1 MSWPWCFLKAKGQ
14 WRRQWWYGKEQMQ
27 RPVLTRFP
35 FVLTQS
41 EHTKWLL
48 FFLGTTLIED
58 ELSKFHCRKWKASPG
73 EHHFL
78 LPWPHPPQDWEEA
91 WLFLYS
97 AFSKPEGNIHLGVR
111 CISHLDRNGDAI
123 TVRAHLANL
132 PNPSSQGTLLQWWQ
146 NGKHDKDLE
155 DGKEKPQEL
164 TPSSQLGK
172 EQIL

>member
-1 MSWPWCFLKAKGQ
+1 
-14 WRRQWWYGKEQMQ
+14 MQ
-27 RPVLTRFP
+27 KPVLTRFP

-58 ELSKFHCRKWKASPG
+58 ELSKFHAENEKR
-73 EHHFL
+73 L
-78 LPWPHPPQDWEEA
+78 LVSIIFCFPDLTLPRNWEEA
-91 WLFLYS
+91 WLFLHC

-111 CISHLDRNGDAI
+111 CISHLDRNGDATI
-123 TVRAHLANL
+123 VRAHLANL

-155 DGKEKPQEL
+155 DRGEKPQVL

-172 EQIL
+172 EQTL